1 MLAGAALAALRE
13 RDEGGVEADVRV
25 RCGAAHDATSRRSA
39 SRRAQTSHAH
49 SAQVA

>member
-25 RCGAAHDATSRRSA
+25 DRAAHDATSYAVSEHH
-39 SRRAQTSHAH
+39 TL
-49 SAQVA
+49 